1 MAIFSSLAI
10 KIAGGAAAVGLAS
23 APIIQSYSALADQQ
37 TRPVGSVSTSE
48 GGVGGKKE
56 LKKPVEY
63 RPAPQ
68 PVYVP
73 PQPVA
78 APPPPPPPPPPP
90 AVPAEVAAAPV
101 AAKKGSNGLILGV
114 LGAAAVIGGIL
125 LIADDDDDEPASP

>member
-23 APIIQSYSALADQQ
+23 APIIQSYSALADQS

-73 PQPVA
+73 PPPVA
-78 APPPPPPPPPPP
+78 APPPPPPPP

-114 LGAAAVIGGIL
+114 LGAAAVIGAVL
-125 LIADDDDDEPASP
+125 LISDSDDDDDEPASP